1 MTIPKKSLLR
11 WSLFLASMAGLT
23 ISAVVF
29 VMAGHLAQKDA
40 VHRFEQD
47 ATFCLS
53 SAAELL
59 ERYHASVKTLKLLFE
74 CSEEVSRDEFR
85 GFTQPLLQNKEGI
98 KAICWIPRVAASEKS
113 RYEIQAR
120 CDGLEQ
126 YQIRRSASPDS
137 RLRPITAPYFF
148 PLYYQQPYRGN
159 EHTMGQDIAQDT
171 VLSLALEECL
181 RDDTVVS
188 IAERGFFDPEGRR
201 SYLVFLKPV
210 YVNGALTATLKH
222 RIDNLLGFVAGV
234 YDVDNGLSQAIERHQ
249 EKLVLRMIGPGRA
262 TFGASGNRENGFGKN
277 VLTLRRDVLIG
288 NSSLTLEASSLKDY
302 RGRFYGWIAWA
313 LPACSLGL
321 TALLIL
327 YLISLYQRHE
337 QTEQIVLSRTAE
349 LAAEKE
355 RSDKLARR
363 AEMANQAKSEFL
375 ANMSHEIR
383 TPMNSI
389 IGFADLLIDEE
400 LSEEQLDFVHTIRD
414 SGQTLLAIINDILDF
429 SKVEAGRLEIE
440 VVDCGVEELMGH
452 IEDLL
457 KPTAERKQLE
467 FAVFCNDQTPKTIQ
481 TDPVRIKQCIVN
493 LVNNAIKFTERGH
506 VYVNVSMEQDES
518 GDWVRF
524 DIEDTG
530 IGIPKDRQEAIFEAF
545 IQADGTT
552 TRRFGGTGLGLTI
565 TRKLVELLGGTLSLH
580 SEVGRGTVFTLRIP
594 LAGAGCYSVTERRTQ

>member
-1 MTIPKKSLLR
+1 
-11 WSLFLASMAGLT
+11 MAGLT

-29 VMAGHLAQKDA
+29 VVAGHLVQKDA
-40 VHRFEQD
+40 VYRFEQD
-47 ATFCLS
+47 ATLSIS

-74 CSEEVSRDEFR
+74 CSEEVTRDEFR
-85 GFTQPLLQNKEGI
+85 GFALPLLQNKEGI

-137 RLRPITAPYFF
+137 RLRPITTPYFF

-159 EHTMGQDIAQDT
+159 EHTMGLDIAQDA

-188 IAERGFFDPEGRR
+188 IAEQGFFDPEGRR
-201 SYLVFLKPV
+201 RYLVFLKPV
-210 YVNGALTATLKH
+210 YANGALTATLKH
-222 RIDNLLGFVAGV
+222 RMDNLLGFIAGV
-234 YDVDNGLSQAIERHQ
+234 YDVDKGLSQAIERRQ
-249 EKLVLRMIGPGRA
+249 EELALRMIGPGGAAIGA
-262 TFGASGNRENGFGKN
+262 TGSREKGFSEN
-277 VLTLRRDVLIG
+277 ALTLRRDIVIG
-288 NSSLTLEASSLKDY
+288 NSCWTLEASSLKDY
-302 RGRFYGWIAWA
+302 RGRFYGWIVWV
-313 LPACSLGL
+313 LPACSMGL
-321 TALLIL
+321 TALLVL
-327 YLISLYQRHE
+327 YLVSLYQRHDK
-337 QTEQIVLSRTAE
+337 TEQMVLSRTAE

-389 IGFADLLIDEE
+389 IGFADLLTDES
-400 LSEEQLDFVHTIRD
+400 LSEEQLEFVHTIRD
-414 SGQTLLAIINDILDF
+414 SGRTLLAIINDILDF
-429 SKVEAGRLEIE
+429 SKVEAGRLDIE
-440 VVDCGVEELMGH
+440 VVDCGVGELMGH
-452 IEDLL
+452 IEGLL
-457 KPTAERKQLE
+457 KATAERKQLE
-467 FAVFCNDQTPKTIQ
+467 FAVFCAATLPKTIQ

-493 LVNNAIKFTERGH
+493 LVNNAIKFTESGH
-506 VYVNVSMEQDES
+506 VYVNVSTEQDAAS
-518 GDWVRF
+518 DWVRF

-565 TRKLVELLGGTLSLH
+565 TRKLVELLGGSLCLH

-594 LAGAGCYSVTERRTQ
+594 LAGAWSNRAKDCPTQ